1 MRPEPRETL
10 LTPTSCLLRV
20 VWCRYPRQIQHA
32 KETAGRFPPTPGNL
46 LAENQMIP
54 NCSSHRLRGA
64 GAMPPWGGLGLEG
77 NIQKFGGG
85 DAAMLVAPLPEQDRP
100 RGRPRAVLTSA
111 ARYARNEN
119 ARVRG

>member
-1 MRPEPRETL
+1 
-10 LTPTSCLLRV
+10 
-20 VWCRYPRQIQHA
+20 
-32 KETAGRFPPTPGNL
+32 
-46 LAENQMIP
+46 
-54 NCSSHRLRGA
+54 
-64 GAMPPWGGLGLEG
+64 MPPWGGLGLEG

-85 DAAMLVAPLPEQDRP
+85 DAAMLVAPLPEQDSP